1 MGHGR
6 YPERRWVLS
15 KSYYT
20 EEEFRAEFG
29 ISKTKSWRLR
39 KSGTGPRY
47 FKLGGTIYYPAVEI
61 ERWVG
66 ERMKANNPA
75 TGLRVA
81 K

>member
-1 MGHGR
+1 M
-6 YPERRWVLS
+6 S

-20 EEEFRAEFG
+20 EDEFRAEFG

-39 KSGTGPRY
+39 KSGTGPRH
-47 FKLGGTIYYPAVEI
+47 FKLGGTIYYPAAEI

-66 ERMKANNPA
+66 ERIKADNPA